1 MRTLPTMG
9 FTNPLGVLKQ
19 AIARAGAG
27 VYDEKAVKEA
37 IDQYT
42 TENKVMVFSWT
53 RYGMNQHF
61 LFLL

>member
-1 MRTLPTMG
+1 MG

-27 VYDEKAVKEA
+27 VYDEKAVKDT

-42 TENKVMVFSWT
+42 TENKVTVFSWT
-53 RYGMNQHF
+53 RYRMNQHF
-61 LFLL
+61 LLLLYCM